1 VLECVNSLVMVM
13 NVVIRPSQVL
23 NPLERSGYL
32 IRRLPP
38 TSSLNST
45 FYPQGPFMCF
55 TCFLKQAMFV
65 FFL

>member
-1 VLECVNSLVMVM
+1 VLEFVNSLVMVM

-38 TSSLNST
+38 AVSLNST
-45 FYPQGPFMCF
+45 FYSQGLFMCF
-55 TCFLKQAMFV
+55 VCFLKQAMFV
-65 FFL
+65 FL